1 MMQPKYGWIY
11 LSFIVSVAILVIT
24 SSSFYKQFHLLRSHS
39 EQLHHNYRVFTHLRD
54 LKQIVLEAESKARG
68 FMVTRDSSFLTGIEN
83 LRPEIQEKVDSLKML
98 FGTES
103 SQLQRLILMNSNLN
117 GRLNSLYRNI
127 SSIASGDTV
136 GFAESL
142 KRGEQ
147 FMNAFRIDAETIE
160 RAEVAEGHRTRHNLN
175 DFAEITPVS
184 FNVILVFAGLLTLV
198 SFLFILRE
206 MRMRLRYQNELEKK
220 LKELNSS
227 TSELERFTYVAS
239 HDLQEPLRKIRTFS
253 DRLMSK
259 HRSTMNEEASKIVER
274 LDASSH
280 RMQDL
285 IQDMVNFTNLINKN
299 ETAIAC
305 DLNSILE
312 RTLYQMKNQVQQKN
326 ALIKYDK
333 LPVIKG
339 YSEQLTLLF
348 RSLIEN
354 SLKFADNSRQCEIT
368 IHYHQVEGANIPN
381 ASLPAKRLFH
391 QVAFKDNGIG
401 FDNEFASRIFLIFQR
416 LHSQESPYYGK
427 GIGLAIAQRVVANHN
442 GTITAKGVANEGA
455 TFIIYFPVE

>member
-1 MMQPKYGWIY
+1 MKPKFGWIY
-11 LSFIVSVAILVIT
+11 LFLVISVAILVIT
-24 SSSFYKQFHLLRSHS
+24 SSSFYREFH
-39 EQLHHNYRVFTHLRD
+39 QLKVHAENLNHNYQVFTHLRD
-54 LKQIVLEAESKARG
+54 LKQLILEAESNARG
-68 FMVTRDSSFLTGIEN
+68 FMVTKDSSYITGIES
-83 LRPEIQEKVDSLKML
+83 LRPEIQLRVDSLKLL
-98 FGTES
+98 FGKES
-103 SQLQRLILMNSNLN
+103 AQVRRLILLHSNLN
-117 GRLNSLYRNI
+117 GRMNSLYRNI
-127 SSIASGDTV
+127 HAAATDDTL
-136 GFAESL
+136 GLAESL
-142 KRGEQ
+142 KRGQQ
-147 FMNAFRIDAETIE
+147 FMNAVKEDAEAIE
-160 RAEVAEGHRTRHNLN
+160 YLEVAEGHKTRHNLN
-175 DFAEITPVS
+175 DFAEVTPIS
-184 FNVILVFAGLLTLV
+184 FNIILAFAGLVTLV

-206 MRMRLRYQNELEKK
+206 MRIRVRYQNELERK

-227 TSELERFTYVAS
+227 TAELERFTYVAS

-259 HRSTMNEEASKIVER
+259 HRETMNEEAAKIVER

-305 DLNSILE
+305 DLNAILE
-312 RTLYQMKNQVQQKN
+312 RALYQLRTQIDQKN

-339 YSEQLTLLF
+339 FNDQLALLF

-354 SLKFADNSRQCEIT
+354 SLKFSDGSRTCEIS
-368 IHYHQVEGANIPN
+368 IHYHQVEGGDVLHPD
-381 ASLPAKRLFH
+381 LPSKRLFH

-427 GIGLAIAQRVVANHN
+427 GIGLAIAQRVVTNHN
-442 GTITAKGVANEGA
+442 GIIIAKGIPGEGA